1 MTGKRFGNRFLAF
14 DNLRSFSLSSQQTEQ
29 HERKR
34 RRHGE
39 GREGDEDENDDG
51 NRFANHLG
59 NVGTGK
65 VLAGPSI
72 PK

>member
-1 MTGKRFGNRFLAF
+1 MCRFATFQFMWRFP
-14 DNLRSFSLSSQQTEQ
+14 LSSQKTEQ

-39 GREGDEDENDDG
+39 GREGDEDENDEG

-59 NVGTGK
+59 SVGPGG